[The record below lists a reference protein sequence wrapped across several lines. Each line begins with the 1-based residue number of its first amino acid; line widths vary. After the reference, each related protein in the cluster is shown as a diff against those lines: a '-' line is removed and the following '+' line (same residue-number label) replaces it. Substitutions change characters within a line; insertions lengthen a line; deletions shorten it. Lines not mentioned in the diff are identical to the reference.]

1 MYLALADPG
10 MSANVQS
17 LDQEAGAIVMASI
30 AGEQLGFPAWSD
42 DGTRMILAATGEP
55 GNAVYVIDA
64 QRQRV
69 LGRYPVK
76 PVVGP
81 VQLSKDLRSAVLTE
95 QRWASLVVHRL
106 DLSTGKLQQL
116 FEIAARWGQM
126 SANGEVYYAVGKDL
140 MLHEHRISVSG
151 FKS

>member
-1 MYLALADPG
+1 M
-10 MSANVQS
+10 
-17 LDQEAGAIVMASI
+17 
-30 AGEQLGFPAWSD
+30 
-42 DGTRMILAATGEP
+42 
-55 GNAVYVIDA
+55 
-64 QRQRV
+64 
-69 LGRYPVK
+69 LGRYPVKPVK

-95 QRWASLVVHRL
+95 QRWASL

-126 SANGEVYYAVGKDL
+126 SANGEVYYAVDKDL